1 MNTRPV
7 GHREGFLTPLVDIF
21 LQNLHECCQKKK
33 GKQQQSKTKTNKKL
47 PGGFC
52 EEKQTKLLY
61 SDYLKLK
68 GIFWQGFLEGIE

>member
-21 LQNLHECCQKKK
+21 LQNLHECCQKRK
-33 GKQQQSKTKTNKKL
+33 GNNNKAKQ
-47 PGGFC
+47 
-52 EEKQTKLLY
+52 KQTKNYLEDFVKKNKLNY
-61 SDYLKLK
+61 CDYLKLK